1 MAEESPSQED
11 APSWNLS
18 QERVHLENL
27 FCQRFNFFIVLFSLV
42 VAGAASANT
51 QVKLAA
57 LLWIGFVL
65 CALVALTIYRSYVKL
80 MWILQSLHR
89 IPTHPI
95 ARAGVAVRHL
105 GWRALFGVNS
115 IIGIIIPGICCT
127 VLLVGAI
134 LASGGCLKAA

>member
-1 MAEESPSQED
+1 MGQEPPSRED

-42 VAGAASANT
+42 VAGAANANT

-57 LLWIGFVL
+57 LLWIGFFL
-65 CALVALTIYRSYVKL
+65 CALISLTIYRNYVKL
-80 MWILQSLHR
+80 MWIFQSLHQ

-95 ARAGVAVRHL
+95 ARAGVAAKQL
-105 GWRALFGVNS
+105 GWRGLFGVNS
-115 IIGIIIPGICCT
+115 IIGIIIPSICCT

-134 LASGGCLKAA
+134 LASACYLKAA